1 MRILHVTHRFLPHH
15 VAGTEVYA
23 AALCRGLRER
33 GHTQQI
39 FTGDPEADAAH
50 ADDWEGLPVH
60 AIPWGVGG
68 WRGPVSTF
76 LAGFFNPAVER
87 RFAQVYAEFQPEVV
101 HVHHLMGLS
110 PALPA
115 IARRHGAR
123 VVVTLHD
130 YWFVCSNTWLY
141 RWHGAV
147 CPGPG
152 WGYYCGG
159 CAAHRLGLRPNPLLM
174 TLTAPIFV
182 ARTAVLRRA
191 LLTAHRLIA
200 PSQIVARLFARHGV
214 PPERIAVVPHGLT
227 EASPAPARADDR
239 PRSLRFVYVGSLIR
253 PKGAHIAIQAFDRVS
268 DPRAQFH
275 LYGDLTADPGYTA
288 ELRGLAHH
296 PGIEFKGPVARDQV
310 KEVLLG
316 ADILLLPSLWYEAFS
331 IIVDEALQAGL
342 PALASDHGA
351 PAERIVAEVNGLTAP
366 PGDVE
371 AWQRQMQ
378 RLVDDPALIARLSRG
393 IQPPKRLTQH
403 AADIETLYA
412 RLLRGNSEGPAA
424 PDGGGAERGQW

>member
-1 MRILHVTHRFLPHH
+1 MRVLHVTHRFLPRY
-15 VAGTEVYA
+15 VAGTEVYV
-23 AALCRGLRER
+23 AALCRGLRAC
-33 GHTQQI
+33 GHTQHL
-39 FTGDPEADAAH
+39 FTGDPEAGTAH
-50 ADDWEGLPVH
+50 ADEWEGLPTDV
-60 AIPWGVGG
+60 APWGVGG
-68 WRGPVSTF
+68 RRGPVSTF

-87 RFAQVYAEFQPEVV
+87 RFARLCTEFQPEVV
-101 HVHHLMGLS
+101 HIHHLMGLS

-115 IARRHGAR
+115 IARRYGVR
-123 VVVTLHD
+123 VIITLHD
-130 YWFVCSNTWLY
+130 YWFACSNTWLY

-174 TLTAPIFV
+174 TLTAPIFA

-200 PSQIVARLFARHGV
+200 PSRIVARLFARHGV
-214 PPERIAVVPHGLT
+214 PPERIAVVPHGLA
-227 EASPAPARADDR
+227 EDVPDSVRPAAHPPR
-239 PRSLRFVYVGSLIR
+239 PLRFVYVGSLIR

-288 ELRGLAHH
+288 ELRGLARH
-296 PGIEFKGPVARDQV
+296 PGIQFKGPVARDQV

-331 IIVDEALQAGL
+331 IIVDEAVRSGL
-342 PALASDHGA
+342 PALVSDHGA

-378 RLVDDPALIARLSRG
+378 RLVDDPALLARLRRG
-393 IQPPKRLTQH
+393 VQPPKLLPQH
-403 AADIETLYA
+403 VAEIETLY
-412 RLLRGNSEGPAA
+412 RESLA
-424 PDGGGAERGQW
+424 P